1 MKGFPSQIYSC
12 ENTIHTEK
20 KSIKILAQ
28 MLKSNH
34 GSMAFNPVLVPQ
46 GSVNAGAAVVTTSI

>member
-1 MKGFPSQIYSC
+1 
-12 ENTIHTEK
+12 
-20 KSIKILAQ
+20 

-46 GSVNAGAAVVTTSI
+46 GSVKAGAAVVTTSI